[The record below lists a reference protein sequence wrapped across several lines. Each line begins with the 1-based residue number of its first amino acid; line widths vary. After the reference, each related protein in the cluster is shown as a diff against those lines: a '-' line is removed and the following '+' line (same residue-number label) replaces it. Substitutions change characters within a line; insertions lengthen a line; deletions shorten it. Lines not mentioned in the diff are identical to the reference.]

1 MILTTTEAKEI
12 GEALIDAAQK
22 SIEDNTDQSV
32 IVLKNHT
39 AIALPSDLMTDDW
52 EHVAYI
58 TRS

>member
-1 MILTTTEAKEI
+1 MILTTAEAKEI

-32 IVLKNHT
+32 VVLDNQT
-39 AIALPSDLMTDDW
+39 AVALPSDLMTDDW
-52 EHVAYI
+52 DHVAHI